1 MEYILYGNKLDGND
15 KEQGL
20 LKKLSQRIG
29 MLKQLSKYMTQGQ
42 LKAACEGIFTSR
54 ILYCLPLYSNV
65 WGLAN
70 MDDTERRFSAFTKE
84 DARKLQNKTLRLKS
98 RNYELNV
105 PTQALLNST
114 GDLSIQQLG
123 AFHTALTFFKIVQN
137 GQPKYLAD
145 KLILINSEN

>member
-1 MEYILYGNKLDGND
+1 MMSNNLTWNTFLYGNKLEGND

-29 MLKQLSKYMTQGQ
+29 MLKQLRKYMTQGQ
-42 LKAACEGIFTSR
+42 FKAACEGIFTSR

-84 DARKLQNKTLRLKS
+84 DEIMS
-98 RNYELNV
+98 
-105 PTQALLNST
+105 
-114 GDLSIQQLG
+114 
-123 AFHTALTFFKIVQN
+123 
-137 GQPKYLAD
+137 
-145 KLILINSEN
+145 